1 MVSLC
6 PRPAFLRRAQLKSRP
21 VRRRALRAACVLLC
35 VPVCV
40 PLPSSAAEQSVSMAA
55 AERLALA
62 GDPDLVRLEAEREVL
77 LENAIAAGELPD
89 PRLRL
94 GAVNVPTD
102 SFDLDAED
110 MTMLEVGVSQMFPPG
125 DTRSLAAQ
133 RYERQASA
141 LEARI
146 ADRRRTV
153 VRELREAWIEEAALA
168 QAQELVREQ
177 IGWFDPLVANAMTRY
192 GNAQLRQLDVVQA
205 TLAQARL
212 RERLLALQTERV
224 EARARLSRWLDV
236 SPDDLATSISAPHDW
251 PPLAVLEERLFVHPM
266 LIDFDRRIAAAQTA
280 EALEQQRYRPEWELD
295 LSYGFRDGRSRDGDS
310 RSDMLS
316 AMVSFSLPLF
326 AGDRQD
332 RAVAAARAETRSVR
346 AMQDDQRREL
356 RAELVAALDVAR
368 SAREIEELYESRL
381 IALSDRA
388 SQAARIAYA
397 NDTADFGELVET
409 ATALLELKLGKVEA
423 AARRAKAEA
432 RIAYLTGETP

>member
-1 MVSLC
+1 MVLLS
-6 PRPAFLRRAQLKSRP
+6 PRPACSRRVPLESRPAPRRA
-21 VRRRALRAACVLLC
+21 VRAACVLLC
-35 VPVCV
+35 ACIGVRA
-40 PLPSSAAEQSVSMAA
+40 PSSAAEQGLPIAA

-62 GDPDLVRLEAEREVL
+62 SDAELVRLEADRDAL
-77 LENAIAAGELPD
+77 LDSAVAAGQLPD
-89 PRLRL
+89 PRLRV

-102 SFDLDAED
+102 SFELDAED

-125 DTRSLAAQ
+125 DTRALAAQ
-133 RYERQASA
+133 RYERQAAA
-141 LEARI
+141 LDARI
-146 ADRRRTV
+146 ADRRRAV

-168 QAQELVREQ
+168 QAQAFVREQ

-192 GNAQLRQLDVVQA
+192 GNAELRQLDVVQA

-236 SPDDLATSISAPHDW
+236 SPDELATSISAPREW
-251 PPLAVLEERLFVHPM
+251 PPLAVLEERLLAHPTM
-266 LIDFDRRIAAAQTA
+266 TDFDSRIAAAETA
-280 EALEQQRYRPEWELD
+280 AALEQQRYRPEWELD
-295 LSYGFRDGRSRDGDS
+295 LSYGFRDGRRPDGTS

-326 AGDRQD
+326 SGDRQD

-346 AMQDDQRREL
+346 AMHDDHRREL

-368 SAREIEELYESRL
+368 SSRDIEELYESRL

-388 SQAARIAYA
+388 SQAAMAAYA
-397 NDTADFGELVET
+397 NDTADFAELVET
-409 ATALLELKLGKVEA
+409 ATALLELRLGKVQA